1 MEIRPQRRP
10 WDRVIRKPRR
20 EQLGPTIIQAV
31 PLRRPHRIFSSPFIL
46 FFGFVALIIAGGF
59 LLSLPISSNERV
71 FTPLDLSFFTAV
83 SAFTVTGHTVVN
95 TATYWSLFGHAV
107 IFFLLLIGGLSF
119 MTLAT
124 FIFDFLR
131 QRSSLSERLV
141 LRESMGVDRM
151 AGLRQTI
158 RNIVVV
164 ASLIYLIG
172 AAAIFWRIHGLD
184 GMSFSESAWQS
195 VFLSVSAFNNAGFSI
210 LPEDSPGSGL
220 ARLADQ
226 ELLLFILMGL
236 IALGGI
242 GWTVLGDIYHHRS
255 FTHLSLDTK
264 LVIVA
269 SVFLWVA
276 GLLVLFLAEFGNDQT
291 LGNLSIVGRL
301 VNSLFHSVSGR
312 TAGLQTIDF
321 GQASDFTKLT
331 YPAFMFIGG
340 GAGSVAGGIK
350 VNTLAVI
357 MVAVISAMRGR
368 QQAEAF
374 GREIAFRQVMRALAV
389 GMLSMALIF
398 SVIPVLT
405 ITEPDLAFLD
415 LLFETVSAFGTV
427 GFSTGITSDLSLIG
441 KIAFM
446 ITMLVGR
453 LGPLTLA
460 LVLAPQRQLSYS
472 FMREPVSIG

>member
-1 MEIRPQRRP
+1 
-10 WDRVIRKPRR
+10 
-20 EQLGPTIIQAV
+20 
-31 PLRRPHRIFSSPFIL
+31 
-46 FFGFVALIIAGGF
+46 
-59 LLSLPISSNERV
+59 
-71 FTPLDLSFFTAV
+71 
-83 SAFTVTGHTVVN
+83 
-95 TATYWSLFGHAV
+95 
-107 IFFLLLIGGLSF
+107 
-119 MTLAT
+119 
-124 FIFDFLR
+124 
-131 QRSSLSERLV
+131 
-141 LRESMGVDRM
+141 
-151 AGLRQTI
+151 
-158 RNIVVV
+158 
-164 ASLIYLIG
+164 
-172 AAAIFWRIHGLD
+172 
-184 GMSFSESAWQS
+184 
-195 VFLSVSAFNNAGFSI
+195 
-210 LPEDSPGSGL
+210 
-220 ARLADQ
+220 
-226 ELLLFILMGL
+226 
-236 IALGGI
+236 
-242 GWTVLGDIYHHRS
+242 
-255 FTHLSLDTK
+255 
-264 LVIVA
+264 
-269 SVFLWVA
+269 VA

-350 VNTLAVI
+350 VNTFAVI
-357 MVAVISAMRGR
+357 MVAVISSMRGR